1 MPAKNW
7 PLSLA
12 ASQTLGQF
20 MPFANLTDWRFA
32 AFSRIE
38 SMSADFIDFSC
49 VLTAVSSVLV
59 FLRTYAVEC
68 VPRVETT
75 KMHQLAVPHLRSAP
89 TVWTLIVQGV
99 VLGPRLLYYS

>member
-20 MPFANLTDWRFA
+20 IPFANLTDWRFA

-49 VLTAVSSVLV
+49 VFGVPEDICCRVCTKSGDYKDASISS
-59 FLRTYAVEC
+59 
-68 VPRVETT
+68 
-75 KMHQLAVPHLRSAP
+75 PHLCSAP